1 MLTDR
6 QPVNHQEEPQNSQ
19 TMPDSVQDTIEISEI
34 RQISDSVTVKTIMSE
49 EQCTQNIISVTEVQ
63 CAQNIN
69 SVSEE
74 QCAQRY
80 ISVSNATEIEVEI
93 HAEESGAQHIVH
105 FRDAQDQSEC
115 GSLTTQAHQSSS
127 IRATINAL
135 STWISAVQPR
145 ESWYLAGWIKD
156 SPIDFLVDPGA
167 VVSAISLQ
175 CYERLVDMGA
185 IHTPLERM
193 QMELE
198 AANKSNMTVHGMCS
212 LELSVHGLVIHI
224 DTVVVDLNC
233 QAILGMDILGDLVD
247 GTLSGGGYETIQL
260 HRFHAATECFAETTD
275 TVCIPPHSEVMLWA
289 KLKTNNGRRGPTAGV
304 VLALQTFVQEF
315 GILVGRSLVRADAD
329 DWKVPILLYNSDP
342 CTKRSKDCK
351 CNPVIIPART
361 RIARVEEIQAIQ
373 HIGTRETERSAGEC
387 ALPPHLIDVLDA
399 ASELTS
405 DQRARS

>member
-1 MLTDR
+1 MRLDPCAATRATKRKDSVHHRVHSSSSSPQKTVSVLTDR
-6 QPVNHQEEPQNSQ
+6 QPVNHQEEPQSQNSQ
-19 TMPDSVQDTIEISEI
+19 TAPDSVENTIEDPEI
-34 RQISDSVTVKTIMSE
+34 RQISDSETVNNITLEK
-49 EQCTQNIISVTEVQ
+49 QCAQNIISVTEVQ
-63 CAQNIN
+63 RAQNIN

-74 QCAQRY
+74 QCAQRHTA
-80 ISVSNATEIEVEI
+80 VSNATDIEVEI
-93 HAEESGAQHIVH
+93 HSEESGAQHIVH

-115 GSLTTQAHQSSS
+115 GSLTTQAPQSNS

-175 CYERLVDMGA
+175 CHEKRVDTGA
-185 IHTPLERM
+185 IHTPLKRM
-193 QMELE
+193 QMEQE
-198 AANKSNMTVHGMCS
+198 TANKSDMTVHGMCN
-212 LELSVHGLVIHI
+212 LELSVHGLMINI
-224 DTVVVDLNC
+224 DTVVVNLNC
-233 QAILGMDILGDLVD
+233 QAILGMDILGDATKLPFILDLVD

-260 HRFHAATECFAETTD
+260 HRFHVATECFAETTD

-304 VLALQTFVQEF
+304 VLALQTFVHEF

-342 CTKRSKDCK
+342 RDQKTVNATQLLS
-351 CNPVIIPART
+351 
-361 RIARVEEIQAIQ
+361 Q
-373 HIGTRETERSAGEC
+373 HVHA
-387 ALPPHLIDVLDA
+387 
-399 ASELTS
+399 
-405 DQRARS
+405 